1 MTFKLSPVSVNVRP
15 AAPVFLTFLASKPG
29 PVWKL
34 TIQQNLHCSI
44 HEDSGDVE
52 DVLLGDA
59 GEGEEGLEDESG
71 ESVPD
76 AATEKPGEMVRK
88 LEMRNLWHIFKTV
101 TLDCKLVQE
110 KKSNS
115 SCHNLYQLFQLERS
129 NWQKH
134 MLGPH
139 CVSAGHKVL

>member
-1 MTFKLSPVSVNVRP
+1 M
-15 AAPVFLTFLASKPG
+15 
-29 PVWKL
+29 
-34 TIQQNLHCSI
+34 
-44 HEDSGDVE
+44 
-52 DVLLGDA
+52 LLGNT
-59 GEGEEGLEDESG
+59 GEGEEGLEN

-110 KKSNS
+110 KKSNR

>member
-1 MTFKLSPVSVNVRP
+1 MNVRP

-52 DVLLGDA
+52 DVLLGHT

-101 TLDCKLVQE
+101 TLDCKLVQV

-129 NWQKH
+129 NLQKH
-134 MLGPH
+134 MLGPY